1 MTTPSTTTLDTE
13 LSAVNSILGSIGQA
27 PITSLTT
34 TVGTNLEFVNP
45 EIAFIY
51 NLLTEVNMDV
61 QNEGWEFNTE
71 LHVKLSPD
79 TNKHIV
85 VPPNVLRYDI
95 HDNQN
100 DRRLNVVTRNG
111 RLYNKVEHTDEFEND
126 VELDVVTLYAFEDLP
141 PVFRRYVIYRAAG
154 RAATQLIANPQLV
167 QLLGTQEAQAR
178 AACLEYECEQGDHN
192 FMGWPDGTTYRAYQP
207 HHALRRS

>member
-13 LSAVNSILGSIGQA
+13 LSAVNSILGSIGQS
-27 PITSLTT
+27 PVTSLDFT
-34 TVGTNLEFVNP
+34 NP
-45 EIAFIY
+45 EISFIY
-51 NLLTEVNMDV
+51 NLLTEVNVDV

-71 LHVKLSPD
+71 LHVKVSPD
-79 TNKHIV
+79 ANKHIV
-85 VPPNVLRYDI
+85 VPANTLRYDVN
-95 HDNQN
+95 DNQN

-154 RAATQLIANPQLV
+154 RAATQLVANPQLV

>member
-13 LSAVNSILGSIGQA
+13 LSAVNSILGSIGQS
-27 PITSLTT
+27 PVTSLDFT
-34 TVGTNLEFVNP
+34 NP
-45 EIAFIY
+45 EISFIY
-51 NLLTEVNMDV
+51 NLLTEVNVDV

-71 LHVKLSPD
+71 LHVKVSPD
-79 TNKHIV
+79 ANKHIV
-85 VPPNVLRYDI
+85 VPANTLRYDVN
-95 HDNQN
+95 DNQN

-141 PVFRRYVIYRAAG
+141 PVFRRYIIYRAAG
-154 RAATQLIANPQLV
+154 RAATQLVANPQLV
-167 QLLGTQEAQAR
+167 ELLGTQEAQAR

>member
-1 MTTPSTTTLDTE
+1 MTAPSPTTRDTE

-34 TVGTNLEFVNP
+34 TVGTDLEFVNP

-100 DRRLNVVTRNG
+100 DRRLNVVTRSG
-111 RLYNKVEHTDEFEND
+111 RLYNKVEHTDEFESD

-154 RAATQLIANPQLV
+154 RAATQLVANPQLV

>member
-13 LSAVNSILGSIGQA
+13 LSAVNSILGSIGQS
-27 PITSLTT
+27 PVTSLDFT
-34 TVGTNLEFVNP
+34 NP
-45 EIAFIY
+45 EISFIY
-51 NLLTEVNMDV
+51 NLLTEVNIDV

-100 DRRLNVVTRNG
+100 DRRLNVVTRSG
-111 RLYNKVEHTDEFEND
+111 RLYDKVEHTDEFEND
-126 VELDVVTLYAFEDLP
+126 VVLDVVTLYAFEDLP

-154 RAATQLIANPQLV
+154 RAATQLVANPELV

>member
-13 LSAVNSILGSIGQA
+13 LSAVNSILGSIGQS
-27 PITSLTT
+27 PVTSLDFT
-34 TVGTNLEFVNP
+34 NP
-45 EIAFIY
+45 EISFIY
-51 NLLTEVNMDV
+51 NLLTEVNIDV

-100 DRRLNVVTRNG
+100 DRRLNVVTRSG
-111 RLYNKVEHTDEFEND
+111 RLYDKVEHTDEFEND
-126 VELDVVTLYAFEDLP
+126 VVLDIVTLYAFEDLP

-154 RAATQLIANPQLV
+154 RAATQLVANPQLV

>member
-13 LSAVNSILGSIGQA
+13 LSAVNSILGSIGQS
-27 PITSLTT
+27 PVNSLDFT
-34 TVGTNLEFVNP
+34 NP
-45 EIAFIY
+45 EISFIY
-51 NLLTEVNMDV
+51 NLLTEVNVDV

-71 LHVKLSPD
+71 LHVKVSPD
-79 TNKHIV
+79 ANKHIV
-85 VPPNVLRYDI
+85 VPANTLRYDVN
-95 HDNQN
+95 DNQN

-154 RAATQLIANPQLV
+154 RAATQLVANPQLV

>member
-13 LSAVNSILGSIGQA
+13 LSAVNSILGSIGQS
-27 PITSLTT
+27 PVNSLDFT
-34 TVGTNLEFVNP
+34 NP
-45 EIAFIY
+45 EISFIY
-51 NLLTEVNMDV
+51 NLLTEVNVDV

-71 LHVKLSPD
+71 LHVKVSPD
-79 TNKHIV
+79 ANKHIV
-85 VPPNVLRYDI
+85 VPANTLRYDVN
-95 HDNQN
+95 DNQN

-154 RAATQLIANPQLV
+154 RAATQLVANPQLAE
-167 QLLGTQEAQAR
+167 LLSTQEAQAR

>member
-1 MTTPSTTTLDTE
+1 MTSPSTTTLDTE
-13 LSAVNSILGSIGQA
+13 LSAVNSILGSIGQS
-27 PITSLTT
+27 PVTT
-34 TVGTNLEFVNP
+34 LDFTNP
-45 EIAFIY
+45 EISFIY
-51 NLLTEVNMDV
+51 NLLTEVNIDV

-71 LHVKLSPD
+71 LHVKISPD

-111 RLYNKVEHTDEFEND
+111 RLYDKVEHTDEFEND
-126 VELDVVTLYAFEDLP
+126 VVLDIVTLYAFEDLP

-167 QLLGTQEAQAR
+167 QLLGSQEAQAR

>member
-13 LSAVNSILGSIGQA
+13 LSAVNSILGSIGQS
-27 PITSLTT
+27 PVTSLDFT
-34 TVGTNLEFVNP
+34 NP
-45 EIAFIY
+45 EISFIY
-51 NLLTEVNMDV
+51 NLLTEVNVDV

-71 LHVKLSPD
+71 LHVKVSPD
-79 TNKHIV
+79 ANKHIV
-85 VPPNVLRYDI
+85 VPANTLRYDVN
-95 HDNQN
+95 DNQN

-126 VELDVVTLYAFEDLP
+126 VVLDIVTLYAFEDLP

-154 RAATQLIANPQLV
+154 RAATQLVANPQLV

>member
-13 LSAVNSILGSIGQA
+13 LSAVNSILGSIGQS
-27 PITSLTT
+27 PVTSLDFT
-34 TVGTNLEFVNP
+34 NP
-45 EIAFIY
+45 EISFIY
-51 NLLTEVNMDV
+51 NLLTEVNIDV

-100 DRRLNVVTRNG
+100 DRRLNVVTRSG

>member
-13 LSAVNSILGSIGQA
+13 LSAVNSILGSIGQS
-27 PITSLTT
+27 PVTSLDFT
-34 TVGTNLEFVNP
+34 NP
-45 EIAFIY
+45 EISFIY
-51 NLLTEVNMDV
+51 NLLTEVNIDV

-71 LHVKLSPD
+71 LHVKFSPD

-100 DRRLNVVTRNG
+100 DRRLNVVTRSG
-111 RLYNKVEHTDEFEND
+111 RLYDKVEHTDEFEND
-126 VELDVVTLYAFEDLP
+126 VVLDVVTLYAFEDLP

-154 RAATQLIANPQLV
+154 RAATQLVANPELV

>member
-34 TVGTNLEFVNP
+34 TVGTDLEFVNP

-111 RLYNKVEHTDEFEND
+111 RLYNKVEHTDEFESD

-154 RAATQLIANPQLV
+154 RAATQLVANPQLV

>member
-13 LSAVNSILGSIGQA
+13 LSAVNSILGSIGQS
-27 PITSLTT
+27 PVTSLDFT
-34 TVGTNLEFVNP
+34 NP
-45 EIAFIY
+45 EISFIY
-51 NLLTEVNMDV
+51 NLLTEVNVDV

-71 LHVKLSPD
+71 LHVKVSPD
-79 TNKHIV
+79 ANKHIV
-85 VPPNVLRYDI
+85 VPANTLRYDVN
-95 HDNQN
+95 DNQH

-154 RAATQLIANPQLV
+154 RAATQLVANPQLAE
-167 QLLGTQEAQAR
+167 LLSTQEAQAR

>member
-13 LSAVNSILGSIGQA
+13 LSAVNSILGSIGQS
-27 PITSLTT
+27 PVTSLDFT
-34 TVGTNLEFVNP
+34 NP
-45 EIAFIY
+45 EISFIY
-51 NLLTEVNMDV
+51 NLLTEVNIDV

-71 LHVKLSPD
+71 LHVKISPD

-85 VPPNVLRYDI
+85 VPSNVLRYDI

-111 RLYNKVEHTDEFEND
+111 RLYDKVEHTDEFEND
-126 VELDVVTLYAFEDLP
+126 VVLDITTLYAFEDLP

-154 RAATQLIANPQLV
+154 RAATQLVANPQLV

>member
-13 LSAVNSILGSIGQA
+13 LSAVNSILGSIGQS
-27 PITSLTT
+27 PVTSLDFT
-34 TVGTNLEFVNP
+34 NP
-45 EIAFIY
+45 EISFIY
-51 NLLTEVNMDV
+51 NLLTEVNVDV

-71 LHVKLSPD
+71 LHVKVSPD
-79 TNKHIV
+79 ANKHIV
-85 VPPNVLRYDI
+85 VPANTLRYDVN
-95 HDNQN
+95 DNQN

-141 PVFRRYVIYRAAG
+141 PVFRRYIIYRAAG
-154 RAATQLIANPQLV
+154 RAAAQLVANPQLAE
-167 QLLGTQEAQAR
+167 LLSTQEAQAR

>member
-1 MTTPSTTTLDTE
+1 ME
-13 LSAVNSILGSIGQA
+13 LSAVNSNLGGIGRV
-27 PITSLTT
+27 PVTCLDCT
-34 TVGTNLEFVNP
+34 NP
-45 EIAFIY
+45 EISFIY
-51 NLLTEVNMDV
+51 NRLTEVNIDV

-100 DRRLNVVTRNG
+100 DRRLNVVTRSG
-111 RLYNKVEHTDEFEND
+111 RLYDKVEHTDEFEND

-154 RAATQLIANPQLV
+154 RAATQLVANPQLV

>member
-34 TVGTNLEFVNP
+34 TVGTDLEFVNP

-111 RLYNKVEHTDEFEND
+111 RLYNKVEHTDEFESD

-154 RAATQLIANPQLV
+154 RAATQLVANPQLV

-178 AACLEYECEQGDHN
+178 AACIEYECEQGDHN

>member
-13 LSAVNSILGSIGQA
+13 LSAVNSILGSIGQS
-27 PITSLTT
+27 PVTSLDFT
-34 TVGTNLEFVNP
+34 NP
-45 EIAFIY
+45 EISFIY
-51 NLLTEVNMDV
+51 NLLTEVNVDV

-71 LHVKLSPD
+71 LHVKVSPD
-79 TNKHIV
+79 ANKHIV
-85 VPPNVLRYDI
+85 VPANTLRYDVN
-95 HDNQN
+95 DNQN

-154 RAATQLIANPQLV
+154 RAATQLVANPQLAE
-167 QLLGTQEAQAR
+167 LLSTQEAQAR